1 MSAIALFF
9 VNTVIGRAL
18 AVAGAAL
25 IGLWM
30 YGSYRESKGAWTAT
44 AKIERKNNAA
54 ASTARAAAR
63 GVTDPR
69 VRGVEDPNAVDE

>member
-1 MSAIALFF
+1 MPILAWLAKPF
-9 VNTVIGRAL
+9 VQFGVVAFGAL
-18 AVAGAAL
+18 ALWAGFA
-25 IGLWM
+25 M
-30 YGSYRESKGAWTAT
+30 HYENKGADKQL